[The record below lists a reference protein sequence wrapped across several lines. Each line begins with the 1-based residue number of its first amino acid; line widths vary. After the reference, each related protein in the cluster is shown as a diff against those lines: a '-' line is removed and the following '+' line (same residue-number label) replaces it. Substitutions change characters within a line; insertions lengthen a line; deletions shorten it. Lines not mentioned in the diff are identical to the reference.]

1 MSAVSASVRIQDQV
15 TANVQRMNRALMI
28 VINTM
33 EKLNSVTADPI
44 DIAGINAAR
53 NSLSEVEVA
62 MEEVTGSIRQAQDEQ
77 DRYSETVRR
86 SEGAVGSL
94 ASKVGTLIATYAS
107 MQTAKAALDYSD
119 ELANTTAR
127 LGLMAREGENVSEIN
142 EKIYASA
149 NRTYS
154 SYKDTADMVA
164 KLGVLAG
171 DAFGSTD
178 EVIMFAEQLNK
189 NFSISGTETSG
200 IQAAM
205 LQLTQAM
212 ASGVLR
218 GEEFN
223 SVLEQAPTVI
233 QTIADYMGV
242 STGKLKEMA
251 GEGEVTAEIVKA
263 ALIGAA
269 EETDAKFNS
278 MTVTFSKLWNVYQ
291 NEAVYALEP
300 VWQRLR
306 QLSDSGEL
314 MSFAQNA
321 GRSVGTIANMLITV
335 FDKVGQLGQAIV
347 DNWSM
352 IAPVMGAVLTIM
364 ALYNGALIV
373 NNGIQAISNVLK
385 TVAAVQAVA
394 HGTAT
399 ATEAAATTGM
409 TASQLALNAAL
420 YACPLTWIIV
430 AIIAVIAAI
439 YLIVAAINKATG
451 SSTSATGIIAGCF
464 AWLGAFIYNSLLGI
478 VDGALSSISFM
489 INIWTAFANFFA
501 NIFNDPIA
509 SIIHLF
515 GDMADAILGILQGI
529 ASAID
534 KVFGSN
540 LADAVSGW
548 RSGLDTKVSDLADK
562 LGNGSYKEIAEK
574 VDLSGSTFGLERK
587 DLTDAYDAGYNW
599 GEELGDKF
607 KFDGLTGIGGEG
619 SGLDYDALLSQV
631 GDIGDNT
638 KDIKNSVD
646 VSEEDL
652 KYLRDLAEQETIN
665 RFTTAEITVAMGGV
679 TNNLGAGD
687 DIDGFM
693 DVLTD
698 KLYESMSA
706 AAEGVHE

>member
-1 MSAVSASVRIQDQV
+1 M
-15 TANVQRMNRALMI
+15 
-28 VINTM
+28 
-33 EKLNSVTADPI
+33 
-44 DIAGINAAR
+44 
-53 NSLSEVEVA
+53 
-62 MEEVTGSIRQAQDEQ
+62 
-77 DRYSETVRR
+77 
-86 SEGAVGSL
+86 
-94 ASKVGTLIATYAS
+94 
-107 MQTAKAALDYSD
+107 
-119 ELANTTAR
+119 
-127 LGLMAREGENVSEIN
+127 
-142 EKIYASA
+142 
-149 NRTYS
+149 
-154 SYKDTADMVA
+154 
-164 KLGVLAG
+164 
-171 DAFGSTD
+171 
-178 EVIMFAEQLNK
+178 
-189 NFSISGTETSG
+189 
-200 IQAAM
+200 
-205 LQLTQAM
+205 
-212 ASGVLR
+212 LR

-242 STGKLKEMA
+242 STGELKEMA

-278 MTVTFSKLWNVYQ
+278 MTVTFSKLWNVFQ

-306 QLSDSGEL
+306 QLSDSEEL

-321 GRSVGTIANMLITV
+321 GRSVGTIANILITV
-335 FDKVGQLGQAIV
+335 FDKIYQMGPAIV
-347 DNWSM
+347 GVWSIVAPL
-352 IAPVMGAVLTIM
+352 IAGVVTAMV
-364 ALYNGALIV
+364 LYNGVMMV
-373 NNGIQAISNVLK
+373 NNTIQTISNVLK
-385 TVAAVQAVA
+385 TIATVRAVA
-394 HGTAT
+394 HGAAVTEEMAAT
-399 ATEAAATTGM
+399 AGM
-409 TASQLALNAAL
+409 TTSQLAFNAAL
-420 YACPLTWIIV
+420 YACPLTLIIV
-430 AIIAVIAAI
+430 AIIAVIAII
-439 YLIVAAINKATG
+439 YAVVAAINYVTG
-451 SSTSATGIIAGCF
+451 SSISATGVIAGCF

-478 VDGALSSISFM
+478 VDGALSSINFM

-574 VDLSGSTFGLERK
+574 VDLSSSTFGLERK

-599 GEELGDKF
+599 GEGLGDKF
-607 KFDGLTGIGGEG
+607 KIDGLTGIGSEG